1 MTPPRGAVIPLQ
13 RCLYRNATAAVN
25 EKKRLSPK
33 KARRPSP
40 SAGRPAAAPGSR
52 ATEVVPTGSGALR
65 YGHLGGTTGR
75 SPVGPRRGTSPPLTR
90 TVGALRCAV
99 DEAVGRKLRHAGLK
113 GFDRAL
119 RIRGIAV
126 PLADLVGIARI
137 RRVDLVLQHVLRKGR
152 VALFPGRDQLRDA
165 RASREPSH
173 RSRLVVRIEG
183 ARVVTA
189 RVDGGAASAGDE
201 MVLAVEDAAD
211 QPGDRA
217 HADATARTGRILRDR
232 GVRLGN
238 KALRAVDRR
247 ILAGLLVER
256 RRLAVGRL
264 EGRLPLFDVALDH
277 RGDGLRDEAPDLR
290 LAALGRLVARRVAAI
305 VAEGHRTAAR
315 IDTLTGL
322 VAVVADRGPCA
333 RRDGA

>member
-99 DEAVGRKLRHAGLK
+99 DEAVRPVELRLRGSEDRVVVGRSNLHARVKALGRKLRHAGLK

-189 RVDGGAASAGDE
+189 RV
-201 MVLAVEDAAD
+201 VEGAAD

-256 RRLAVGRL
+256 RR
-264 EGRLPLFDVALDH
+264 
-277 RGDGLRDEAPDLR
+277 
-290 LAALGRLVARRVAAI
+290 
-305 VAEGHRTAAR
+305 
-315 IDTLTGL
+315 
-322 VAVVADRGPCA
+322 
-333 RRDGA
+333 